1 MSRDCVVTGRV
12 WNWGRQTDSKALECG
27 SLLKVMGR
35 SSWCM
40 KWSLLEVLERLNL
53 LAQMFRSKAFLSVYL
68 PL

>member
-1 MSRDCVVTGRV
+1 
-12 WNWGRQTDSKALECG
+12 
-27 SLLKVMGR
+27 
-35 SSWCM
+35 M